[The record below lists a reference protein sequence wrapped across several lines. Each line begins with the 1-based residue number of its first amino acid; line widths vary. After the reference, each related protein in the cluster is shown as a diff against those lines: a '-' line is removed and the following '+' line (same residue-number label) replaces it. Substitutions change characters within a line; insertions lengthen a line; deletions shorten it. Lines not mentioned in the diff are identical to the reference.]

1 MELEGDRRVGLAA
14 SQGTVGAC
22 SPCLGYHQH
31 DTSHIGPNIWME
43 FATIG
48 EPYLVEGTIPG
59 YPPPFRAQSDD
70 LFFLWNTS
78 ICFQTCRLT
87 CHTINSS
94 QFLPTRDFHF
104 MCFFRPHMLLL
115 KVVFKR
121 QASCLLHATQLG
133 RSSFYSC

>member
-1 MELEGDRRVGLAA
+1 MLTKLDQLGKTSAKNMLLNTLGLISGWSLQQLVSHIWWRAPP
-14 SQGTVGAC
+14 QGT
-22 SPCLGYHQH
+22 
-31 DTSHIGPNIWME
+31 
-43 FATIG
+43 
-48 EPYLVEGTIPG
+48 
-59 YPPPFRAQSDD
+59 PPPSEPRVTTF
-70 LFFLWNTS
+70 FFLWNTS